1 MLIWERNL
9 SYHFSLFYAGSHL
22 TFETMLNTLNPL
34 LLLCLL
40 SVPTA
45 FAATPV
51 HEFTLGNG
59 LKVLVREDHRAPVVV
74 SQVWYKV
81 GSSYE
86 PSGLTGISHLLEH
99 LMFKGTPN
107 VPGGEFS
114 RLIAANGGDENA
126 FTSRDYT
133 AYFQTLEKERLELSF
148 RLEADRMRNLLL
160 KPEDVGKEA
169 QVVAEER
176 RLRTDDQPDAL
187 TQEQFMAA
195 AYVTSPYR
203 HPIIG
208 WMQDIQ
214 AISPDD
220 LRRWYQQWY
229 APNNATLVVVGDVDP
244 AKVHEL
250 AEKHFGPLSPSTL
263 TPPRPVV
270 EILQQGERRIA
281 VKTPAEV
288 PYVTLGYKVPTLKTA
303 AADWEP
309 YALAVLDGILDGGT
323 SARLSRNLIRG
334 GQIAASADTSYSPT
348 SRLEE
353 LFVLAGNPAPG
364 HTSAELENALRA
376 EVKRLREELVSADE
390 LARVVAQVVA
400 ADVYRQDSMFYQGM
414 RMGVLETVGLGWN
427 KLDDYVRRV
436 QAVTPE
442 QVREVARNYLTDDR
456 LTVATLEPL
465 PLDDRRPNPPPAAL
479 DHVLR

>member
-1 MLIWERNL
+1 MPSSRIVVAVLGL
-9 SYHFSLFYAGSHL
+9 ALA
-22 TFETMLNTLNPL
+22 
-34 LLLCLL
+34 
-40 SVPTA
+40 PTA
-45 FAATPV
+45 FTAAPV
-51 HEFTLGNG
+51 HEFTLANG
-59 LKVLVREDHRAPVVV
+59 LKVLVRVDRRAPVVV

-99 LMFKGTPN
+99 MMFKGTPT

-126 FTSRDYT
+126 FTSRDFT
-133 AYFQTLEKERLELSF
+133 AYFQTLEKARLELSF
-148 RLEADRMRNLLL
+148 RLEADRMRHLLL
-160 KPEDVGKEA
+160 KPEEVAKEA

-187 TQEQFMAA
+187 TQERFHAA

-203 HPIIG
+203 QPIIG

-214 AISPDD
+214 SIRPDD
-220 LRRWYQQWY
+220 LQYWYQRWY

-244 AKVHEL
+244 AKVREL
-250 AEKHFGPLSPSTL
+250 AEKHFGPLPPSDL
-263 TPPRPVV
+263 TTPRLDQ
-270 EILQQGERRIA
+270 EIPQLGERRLV

-288 PYVTLGYKVPTLKTA
+288 PYVVLGYKAPTFKTA
-303 AADWEP
+303 TEDWEP
-309 YALAVLDGILDGGT
+309 YALDVLDGILDGGN
-323 SARLSRNLIRG
+323 SGRISRNLIRG
-334 GQIAASADTSYSPT
+334 SQVAAAAGTSYSPV

-364 HTSAELENALRA
+364 RNSAELEQALRA
-376 EVKRLREELVSADE
+376 EVAKLREELIGPEE
-390 LARVVAQVVA
+390 LARVVAQVA
-400 ADVYRQDSMFYQGM
+400 ATDVYQQDSLFYQGM
-414 RMGVLETVGLGWN
+414 RLGTLETVGLGWN
-427 KLDDYVRRV
+427 RLDDYVQRI

-442 QVREVARNYLTDDR
+442 QVRAVARKYLTDDR

-465 PLDDRRPNPPPAAL
+465 PLDGRRPSAPAAGM
-479 DHVLR
+479 DHAIR

>member
-1 MLIWERNL
+1 MAKI
-9 SYHFSLFYAGSHL
+9 
-22 TFETMLNTLNPL
+22 LNPL

-40 SVPTA
+40 NAPSAFTA
-45 FAATPV
+45 VPV

-114 RLIAANGGDENA
+114 HQIAANGGDENA
-126 FTSRDYT
+126 FTSHDYT

-148 RLEADRMRNLLL
+148 RLEADRMRHLLL
-160 KPEDVGKEA
+160 KPEDVSKEA

-187 TQEQFMAA
+187 TQEQFLAT
-195 AYVTSPYR
+195 AYITSPYR

-214 AISPDD
+214 AINPDD

-244 AKVHEL
+244 AKVREL
-250 AEKHFGPLSPSTL
+250 AEKHFGPLAPSVL
-263 TPPRPVV
+263 TPPRAAA
-270 EILQQGERRIA
+270 EIPQQGERRIV

-288 PYVTLGYKVPTLKTA
+288 PYLTLGYKAPTLKTA
-303 AADWEP
+303 TEAWEP

-323 SARLSRNLIRG
+323 SARFSRNLIRG
-334 GQIAASADTSYSPT
+334 SQVAAAAGTNYNLT
-348 SRLEE
+348 ARLEE

-364 HTSAELENALRA
+364 RTTADLEKALRA
-376 EVKRLREELVSADE
+376 EVARLREELVSTEE
-390 LARVVAQVVA
+390 LARVIAQVVA

-414 RMGVLETVGLGWN
+414 RLGTLETVGLGWN
-427 KLDDYVRRV
+427 KLDDYVQRI

-442 QVREVARNYLTDDR
+442 QVRDVARKYLTDDR
-456 LTVATLEPL
+456 LTVAILEPL
-465 PLDDRRPNPPPAAL
+465 PLDGRRPKAPAAAL
-479 DHVLR
+479 DHAVR

>member
-1 MLIWERNL
+1 MPKHLDTL
-9 SYHFSLFYAGSHL
+9 LFTG
-22 TFETMLNTLNPL
+22 
-34 LLLCLL
+34 LL
-40 SVPTA
+40 SATSA
-45 FAATPV
+45 FAAAPV
-51 HEFTLGNG
+51 HEFTLANG

-99 LMFKGTPN
+99 MMFKGTPD

-114 RLIAANGGDENA
+114 RIIAANGGNQNA
-126 FTSRDYT
+126 FTSHDYT
-133 AYFQTLEKERLELSF
+133 AYFQTLEKDRLEISF
-148 RLEADRMRNLLL
+148 RLEADRMRHLLL
-160 KPEDVGKEA
+160 KPEDVTKEV

-176 RLRTDDQPDAL
+176 RLRTDDQPEAL
-187 TQEQFMAA
+187 TQEQFLAA

-244 AKVHEL
+244 AQVRAL
-250 AEKHFGPLSPSTL
+250 AEKHFSPLPASAP
-263 TPPRPVV
+263 TPLKPAV
-270 EILQQGERRIA
+270 EVPQQGERRIM

-288 PYVTLGYKVPTLKTA
+288 PYVTLGYKAPTLKTA
-303 AADWEP
+303 TEDWEP
-309 YALAVLDGILDGGT
+309 YALAVLEGILDGGA

-334 GQIAASADTSYSPT
+334 GQVAADADAGYSPT
-348 SRLEE
+348 SRLDE

-364 HTSAELENALRA
+364 RTNAELEQALRT
-376 EVKRLREELVSADE
+376 EVARLREELVSADE

-400 ADVYRQDSMFYQGM
+400 ADVYQQDSMFYQGM
-414 RMGVLETVGLGWN
+414 RLGILETVGLGWN
-427 KLDDYVRRV
+427 KLDDYVQRI

-442 QVREVARNYLTDDR
+442 QVREVARKYLTDDR
-456 LTVATLEPL
+456 LTVAILEPL
-465 PLDDRRPNPPPAAL
+465 PLDGRRPAAPGAAM
-479 DHVLR
+479 DHAIR

>member
-1 MLIWERNL
+1 MPSSRIVAAAL
-9 SYHFSLFYAGSHL
+9 GL
-22 TFETMLNTLNPL
+22 TLAPA
-34 LLLCLL
+34 
-40 SVPTA
+40 A

-51 HEFTLGNG
+51 HEFTLANG

-74 SQVWYKV
+74 SQIWYKV

-126 FTSRDYT
+126 FTSRDFT

-148 RLEADRMRNLLL
+148 RLEADRMRHLLL
-160 KPEDVGKEA
+160 KPEDVTREA

-176 RLRTDDQPDAL
+176 RLRTEDQPEAL
-187 TQEQFMAA
+187 TQERFHAA
-195 AYVTSPYR
+195 AYITSPYR
-203 HPIIG
+203 NPIIG

-214 AISPDD
+214 SIRPDD
-220 LRRWYQQWY
+220 LKRWYQQWY

-244 AKVHEL
+244 ARVREL
-250 AEKHFGPLSPSTL
+250 AEKHFGPLPPSDL
-263 TPPRPVV
+263 TPPRLEQDIPQ
-270 EILQQGERRIA
+270 LGERRIA

-288 PYVTLGYKVPTLKTA
+288 PYVALGYKAPTFKIATE
-303 AADWEP
+303 DWEP
-309 YALAVLDGILDGGT
+309 YALDVLDGVLDGGN
-323 SARLSRNLIRG
+323 SGRISRNLVRG
-334 GQIAASADTSYSPT
+334 SQVAAAAGTGYNPT
-348 SRLEE
+348 ARLEE

-364 HTSAELENALRA
+364 RTNTELEQALRA
-376 EVKRLREELVSADE
+376 EVTRLREELISQEE
-390 LARVVAQVVA
+390 LARVVAQVA
-400 ADVYRQDSMFYQGM
+400 ATDVYQQDSLFYQGM
-414 RMGVLETVGLGWN
+414 RLGTLETVGLGWN
-427 KLDDYVRRV
+427 RLDDYVQRI

-442 QVREVARNYLTDDR
+442 QVRAVARKYLTDDR

-465 PLDDRRPNPPPAAL
+465 PLDGRRPSVPTAGM
-479 DHVLR
+479 DHAIR

>member
-1 MLIWERNL
+1 M
-9 SYHFSLFYAGSHL
+9 S
-22 TFETMLNTLNPL
+22 NTLKPL
-34 LLLCLL
+34 LLLFLL
-40 SVPTA
+40 GAPTA

-51 HEFTLGNG
+51 HEFTLDNG
-59 LKVLVREDHRAPVVV
+59 LKVLVREYHRAPVVV

-86 PSGLTGISHLLEH
+86 PSGMTGISHLLEH

-148 RLEADRMRNLLL
+148 RMEADRMRNLVL
-160 KPEDVGKEA
+160 KLDDVGKEA

-214 AISPDD
+214 SIGPDD

-244 AKVHEL
+244 AKVREL
-250 AEKHFGPLSPSTL
+250 AEKYFGPLGPSPL
-263 TPPRPVV
+263 APPKPAA
-270 EILQQGERRIA
+270 EIPQQGERRIV

-303 AADWEP
+303 TEAWEP
-309 YALAVLDGILDGGT
+309 YALAVLEGLLDGGT

-334 GQIAASADTSYSPT
+334 NQVAASAGTGYSLT

-353 LFVLAGNPAPG
+353 LFVLAGTPAPG

-376 EVKRLREELVSADE
+376 EVLRLREEPVSADE

-414 RMGVLETVGLGWN
+414 RLGTLETVGLGWN
-427 KLDDYVRRV
+427 KLDDYVQRV

-442 QVREVARNYLTDDR
+442 QVREVARKYLTDDR

-465 PLDDRRPNPPPAAL
+465 PLDGRRPSPSPPAMDHAL
-479 DHVLR
+479 R